1 MDWHRVHA
9 ILDMVQD
16 NEVIDSLQSKEE
28 CDVMQHSDHDSDTE
42 AELQPEI
49 DDHYIDSKQGYIC
62 KNKKVISKN
71 PKVSPSMN
79 NVKIKEALELRKHK
93 PAFEKQHCPQP
104 KNAWQLLFTDDL
116 LELIVTSTNE
126 NIVRNE
132 NVNAVA
138 TNVSEIKTLI
148 GILYL
153 HGIMRPTHQKCVDL
167 WHTECGVPCIRNA
180 MKYERFKFLIQNLSF
195 DKEDDDSI
203 IQFDI
208 MKRMRKV
215 FEIFAMNC
223 RTAHEIENIVV
234 IDEIIVPVY
243 GPCPFRYDIDKK
255 PLKCGIKMV
264 LLVDS
269 STFYMSNLDVI
280 TDPYFGAEEIAK
292 KLVQH
297 LAGTGRIIVMDSWFT
312 SSTLIEQLKNE
323 YQLFSIAALSP
334 KSDWIPPI
342 FLSQYRK
349 CRTFMSGFIDHE
361 VSLTSYVNTSSRSI
375 NVLTNEPR
383 FYRKGHVNQTTV
395 VSVYKKN
402 QSAVE
407 VVDVLMNY
415 YTTMQHTNDWTL
427 SLFFTLLNIAS
438 VNAQVL
444 WSSQN
449 SSVAQRRLFI
459 KELALSL
466 LVLEERPSISQI
478 KMSDITVSRQSLSML
493 RELTQ
498 PYYKNRRRCRICV
511 KTTKRDRRTKQFC
524 MKCGQ
529 PHCKEHSV
537 SVCSMCAG

>member
-1 MDWHRVHA
+1 MDWHRVQA

-16 NEVIDSLQSKEE
+16 NEVIDSLQTKEE
-28 CDVMQHSDHDSDTE
+28 CDVLHHSDHDSDTE
-42 AELQPEI
+42 AELQPDI
-49 DDHYIDSKQGYIC
+49 DDDYVDCKNGYIC
-62 KNKKVISKN
+62 KNNKVISKS
-71 PKVSPSMN
+71 PKLSTSVN
-79 NVKIKEALELRKHK
+79 NARIKEAFKLRKRK
-93 PAFEKQHCPQP
+93 ADFNKHCARP

-116 LELIVTSTNE
+116 LELIVASTNE
-126 NIVRNE
+126 NIV
-132 NVNAVA
+132 
-138 TNVSEIKTLI
+138 TNGRGSESTGVSEIKALI

-153 HGIMRPTHQKCVDL
+153 HGIMRPTHENYTDL
-167 WHTECGVPCIRNA
+167 WSCDCGVPCVKNV
-180 MKYERFKFLIQNLSF
+180 MKHDRFKFLLQNMSF

-223 RTAHEIENIVV
+223 RTSHEIENIAV

-255 PLKCGIKMV
+255 QLKRGIKMV

-292 KLVQH
+292 KMVQH
-297 LAGTGRIIVMDSWFT
+297 LAGTGRTIIMDSWYT
-312 SSTLIEQLKNE
+312 SSTLMESLKNE
-323 YQLFSIAALSP
+323 YQLFSIAALNP
-334 KSDWIPPI
+334 NSDIIPPL

-349 CRTFMSGFIDHE
+349 CRTYMSGFIDHE
-361 VSLTSYVNTSSRSI
+361 VSLTSYVNNEGKSI
-375 NVLTNEPR
+375 NVLTNEPKY
-383 FYRKGHVNQTTV
+383 YRKGHINHTTV

-407 VVDVLMNY
+407 VVDVVMNY

-427 SLFFTLLNIAS
+427 SLFFALLNIAS
-438 VNAQVL
+438 VNAQVM
-444 WSSQN
+444 WCSQN
-449 SSVAQRRLFI
+449 SNVTNRRMFI
-459 KELALSL
+459 KDLALSL
-466 LVLEERPSISQI
+466 MEQDHKRISISPINDLEEKKTKYALVQ
-478 KMSDITVSRQSLSML
+478 MQN
-493 RELTQ
+493 
-498 PYYKNRRRCRICV
+498 YYKNRRRCKICV

-529 PHCKEHSV
+529 YMCKEHSV
-537 SVCSMCAG
+537 NICTMCAH